1 MMRNAV
7 WMGVAVVAVVLIVAG
22 LLWPR
27 SSLPPDGHRIL
38 PTAEAPEG
46 GDIEL
51 PVSSTGAAFRLGD
64 QDARYWWVYFGYTSC
79 PDACP
84 VSLAWI
90 SGALSRL
97 PEDLRGRV
105 GGLFVSVDPE
115 RDDEARLREYA
126 NHFHPDIV
134 AVTGPDAQLQ
144 ELAGRYGVF
153 YRHTEVE
160 SALGYVVDHTSAT
173 YLIGPEGQLLEVHP
187 HGTSSTELLAVLQK
201 HLAIR

>member
-1 MMRNAV
+1 MARNAF
-7 WMGVAVVAVVLIVAG
+7 WLGVVVVALVLILAG
-22 LLWPR
+22 LFWPR
-27 SSLPPDGHRIL
+27 APLLPEGHRIL
-38 PTAEAPEG
+38 PAAQTPEG
-46 GDIEL
+46 GDIAL
-51 PVSSTGAAFRLGD
+51 PVSSTGAGFRLGE

-97 PEDLRGRV
+97 PEELRGQV
-105 GGLFVSVDPE
+105 GGLFVSLDPE
-115 RDDEARLREYA
+115 RDDEARLRAYA

-134 AVTGPDAQLQ
+134 AATGADIQIREIA
-144 ELAGRYGVF
+144 ARYGVF

-173 YLIGPEGQLLEVHP
+173 YLVGPAGELLEVHP
-187 HGTSSTELLAVLQK
+187 HGTLSTELLAALEK

>member
-1 MMRNAV
+1 MARNALWLLV
-7 WMGVAVVAVVLIVAG
+7 VVAASVLIVAG

-27 SSLPPDGHRIL
+27 APMPPDGHRML
-38 PTAEAPEG
+38 PAAEAPKG
-46 GDIEL
+46 GDIAL
-51 PVSSTGAAFRLGD
+51 PVSSTGAAFRLQD

-97 PEDLRGRV
+97 PEALRGRV
-105 GGLFVSVDPE
+105 GGLFVSLDPE
-115 RDDEARLREYA
+115 RDDAARLREYA

-134 AVTGPDAQLQ
+134 AATGPHARIR
-144 ELAGRYGVF
+144 EIAARYGVF

-160 SALGYVVDHTSAT
+160 SALGYVVDHTSST
-173 YLIGPEGQLLEVHP
+173 YLVGPAGEVLEVHP
-187 HGTSSTELLAVLQK
+187 HGTPSAELLAALEK
-201 HLAIR
+201 HLATR

>member
-7 WMGVAVVAVVLIVAG
+7 WMGVAVFAVVLIVAG

-38 PTAEAPEG
+38 PTAEAPKG

-64 QDARYWWVYFGYTSC
+64 QGARYWWVYFGYTSC

-84 VSLAWI
+84 VSLSWI

-115 RDDEARLREYA
+115 RDDGARLREYA
-126 NHFHPDIV
+126 DHFHPDIV

-173 YLIGPEGQLLEVHP
+173 YLVGPAGELLEVYP
-187 HGTSSTELLAVLQK
+187 HGTSSTELLAALEK

>member
-1 MMRNAV
+1 MRDAV
-7 WMGVAVVAVVLIVAG
+7 WLGVVVVAMVLIVAG

-27 SSLPPDGHRIL
+27 SSLPPEGHRIL
-38 PTAEAPEG
+38 PIAEAPEG

-51 PVSSTGAAFRLGD
+51 PASSTGEAFRLGD

-84 VSLAWI
+84 VSLALI

-97 PEDLRGRV
+97 PDDLRGRV
-105 GGLFVSVDPE
+105 GGLFVSLDPE

-134 AVTGPDAQLQ
+134 AATGADVQIREIA
-144 ELAGRYGVF
+144 ARYGVF

-173 YLIGPEGQLLEVHP
+173 YLVGPAGELLEVHP
-187 HGTSSTELLAVLQK
+187 HGTSSTELLGALEK
-201 HLAIR
+201 HLASR